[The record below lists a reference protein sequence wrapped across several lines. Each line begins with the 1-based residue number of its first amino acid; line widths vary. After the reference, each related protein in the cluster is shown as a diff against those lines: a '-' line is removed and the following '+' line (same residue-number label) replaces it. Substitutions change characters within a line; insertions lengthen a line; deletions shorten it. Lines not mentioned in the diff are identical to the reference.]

1 MRNSYIPTLLVNTL
15 SEQHSPSA
23 QACCPSTVNI
33 SGSQFCGADKKSCW
47 IGWGRGVIE
56 CITDLGLKEA
66 KDLVVKTP
74 SVRKKKM
81 FQSKERR

>member
-1 MRNSYIPTLLVNTL
+1 M
-15 SEQHSPSA
+15 
-23 QACCPSTVNI
+23 
-33 SGSQFCGADKKSCW
+33 
-47 IGWGRGVIE
+47 IE